1 MLKAVSMVESPHT
14 DPMSVLLV
22 GYAHGE
28 GGITTHTHW
37 LAHGLAERGH
47 VVRVL
52 SPQPPAGQPEC
63 PWPDR
68 GYAVDHYEGAGDA
81 LRGFAALG
89 KQRFDVAVVAG
100 TGWKAMGGVLA
111 NRRIRRRVFFEVMS
125 GDALGFVDPRR
136 LVHAGFD
143 GIVTM
148 GSAIED
154 AFCRDF
160 RWRGRRT
167 IIPALPK
174 PLELVASI
182 PDRGMIAPEGK
193 PRAAYFGRLALH
205 KGVGFLV
212 EQWGVLSQHLQSLD
226 IYGTGDEQEAIA
238 ARIAELGLGD
248 SIRLHGR
255 YPDEQGY
262 VDLLKQF
269 DMMLLP
275 TTGLEGAPLVL
286 LEGMACGL
294 PFVVNG
300 MGGVSHYAN
309 QDSRITSGDIA
320 EFIPAVADLA
330 AEIAAGRIDGSRL
343 QRHYHDNF
351 SYEVLVGQWE
361 SYLRTL
367 ARGG

>member
-1 MLKAVSMVESPHT
+1 MADSPKVA
-14 DPMSVLLV
+14 PMSVLLV

-47 VVRVL
+47 HVRVL
-52 SPQPPAGQPEC
+52 SPQPPAGQPES

-89 KQRFDVAVVAG
+89 KDRFDVAVVAG

-111 NRRIRRRVFFEVMS
+111 NRRIRRRIFFEVMS

-143 GIVTM
+143 AVVSMAQT
-148 GSAIED
+148 IED
-154 AFCRDF
+154 CFCRDF
-160 RWRGRRT
+160 HWRGKRA
-167 IIPALPK
+167 IIPALPE
-174 PLELVASI
+174 PLERIATI
-182 PDRGMIAPEGK
+182 PDRGLIAPAGK

-205 KGVGFLV
+205 KGVNFLV
-212 EQWGVLSQHLQSLD
+212 EQWGALSEHLQSLD
-226 IYGTGDEQEAIA
+226 IYGSGDEREALV
-238 ARIAELGLGD
+238 ARIAELGLGN

-255 YPDEQGY
+255 YPDGQGY
-262 VDLLKQF
+262 VDLLKQY
-269 DMMLLP
+269 DLMLLP

-309 QDSRITSGDIA
+309 QDCRITSGNIA
-320 EFIPAVADLA
+320 EFLPAVADIA
-330 AEIAAGRIDGSRL
+330 GEIGAGRIDGSRL
-343 QRHYHDNF
+343 QRHYHDHF
-351 SYEVLVGQWE
+351 SFEVLVGQWE
-361 SYLRTL
+361 RYFRELVG
-367 ARGG
+367 RG